1 MDFATFF
8 KLLMAQLSCTSGK
21 SLDPVSTRTAPTA
34 ESHRENRRKLDENQT
49 AKELHA
55 LYSQGGFRMVLTGRA
70 PS

>member
-21 SLDPVSTRTAPTA
+21 SLDPVSTRAAPTA

-55 LYSQGGFRMVLTGRA
+55 PYKPRRV
-70 PS
+70 